1 MKNKFLSVHICV
13 FLLFSFYFSQPKKE
27 YSLPQIINIGLQHNP
42 QILATKQKVKA
53 KKAFYESSKLFF
65 NPEIEFEKGLGE
77 SYETQQEVDTGGI
90 SVQQPLE
97 NPIKRK
103 YRISMSEND
112 WQASRHFLDFIKLE
126 IIYKIKDLYFN
137 ILLLKNQKEITA
149 KNLESIQEIHELIQ
163 ERARLG
169 EVKQLEVIKLN
180 VEILKTQNDAEKIK
194 TEMSLAKDNLNKLMG
209 KALPSDFSIQGKL
222 EYQELEINQKS
233 LLDKVF
239 AVHPLVK
246 KKKKEVALTQDKI
259 SFIKWQRL
267 PDPKIKAFMENEI
280 DGKNKGLGISM
291 EIPLWNFKSK
301 EIAEAQSLYLKEREE
316 LKALQMELSTEIK
329 SKFNQLKL
337 SEQKIKLF
345 RTGLLAQAEESL
357 QIARISYEQG
367 EISLIDY
374 LDSQRTYNGVMKDYY
389 LALYEWNTNTASLEK
404 SLGIEIK

>member
-259 SFIKWQRL
+259 SFMKWQRL